1 MASTRSSP
9 AGPAADPAASVCTRC
24 GAVFRCGMVAGDAHC
39 WCADLPALQ
48 QLPVPLPGNASV
60 GINVSADAQ
69 ASEGDASC
77 FCPAC
82 LKSLTTP

>member
-39 WCADLPALQ
+39 WCADLPALP
-48 QLPVPLPGNASV
+48 QLPVPLPGSDSANAQEP
-60 GINVSADAQ
+60 A
-69 ASEGDASC
+69 GDASC